1 MRGRCFPSGRR
12 AFAEL
17 VPDSPGRY
25 VQQPRL
31 EGTPGRI
38 VGELGQLA
46 RHGDDRF
53 LHDVVGL
60 RLGAAGLEGEAPNQ
74 VPITVI
80 EFLPA
85 GLVLTIPE
93 PAQQAGA
100 RRQGAVWR
108 GTGHAREATPSTR
121 RREKIFQYFARLER
135 FLASGAFNGK

>member
-80 EFLPA
+80 EF
-85 GLVLTIPE
+85 
-93 PAQQAGA
+93 GA
-100 RRQGAVWR
+100 KVRVRAVIDGVTRWQLR
-108 GTGHAREATPSTR
+108 DISSGTG
-121 RREKIFQYFARLER
+121 Y
-135 FLASGAFNGK
+135 ASSRPRAHFGLG